1 MANEQKGAGAG
12 IGAIGI
18 AAVAMLRVCAMAGS
32 STHHYTPPYNYDS
45 KQFLQG
51 LQPLPDVKG
60 LLQNTDVS
68 AEVAAND
75 GTISATLDTGS
86 RRVMVKNISSSKYV
100 AHAEIS
106 VACSDYK
113 HENIEVSRLAPGEV
127 QGVRVDCSRFATLQ
141 IGRVLT
147 YTMGEDGAF
156 QAASAILN
164 GGYSEQDLG
173 DLVYLVCLE
182 YRPEYDWALLQ
193 AASQDHMLEPTQ
205 NLGPFLRGSLRLL
218 ADRQSDASLWVD
230 ARHATAPLLER
241 LPSWDEEK
249 RRLGHARVGKV
260 LDVTFHEDER
270 RLLRHARVHDAT
282 STDEGHFQAVAHVA
296 EALGREPSPESA
308 DALIYFLLHAE
319 ADAKELDAVGN
330 ALARMPEQARAAYAK
345 ALASPSGDE
354 RRLRQLPRAAALSEG
369 VLPGAF
375 PRFEVAARTHVA
387 RRVQEIRA
395 MPAAEQLTPALALG
409 RFAGD
414 IANERMQLD
423 LPTQDALQ
431 RLLVD
436 LAQSHRAAKGYED
449 ALKLLRAARAA
460 DVHAEPA
467 RLAYAELQRELIG
480 RWMEPGFYYDGPGPE
495 FDRTEAETRESSLDE
510 LVTDELRCSNEHG
523 CWPTDPAVA
532 ALARLDAARL
542 SAGPMPGDAWLRF
555 KLTALAHRTDAI
567 VTLLLLAFVFLVY
580 LVRWPERLG
589 LFFARRG
596 FGRFAPWLIRSR
608 SRKTLLSP
616 KQIFNCARGFM
627 LLAEKKLADADA
639 MRAEVREMLDR
650 TEADVGAEAL
660 RGRLDAICGDE
671 EIAEAHYRKAL
682 GTGTDDSTSWEKVYR
697 PLGDERELPAWLREA
712 MHLDLA
718 RFSFRRRNDSA
729 AALHARKAG
738 SGGVLLAAAAA
749 LRAGQPDVRGLWWR
763 TRFGAKR
770 FEAAVLLTHG
780 LIDLKRFAQAH
791 RLAVRLPDEGGQRG
805 YALARLAEAQGE
817 LAQALSLYGAVR
829 EQHPQHA
836 GARLSLALLEPE
848 PHRTRALETLAGEV
862 GDAGKAA
869 REALNADDLKRGDPA
884 RVFARLGG
892 QPKDC
897 GSWREARQLGAACAA
912 MNRYDDAVQ
921 AFAAAAA
928 LNEPEP
934 VADRGEALALRALQ
948 ANDPS
953 VVRALVER
961 RMKTSLL
968 ARELDDRARWTMVL
982 KRFKASVDQGLT
994 GAAVEMLGKLPPSEP
1009 DCAGISTRYCRVLTL
1024 LSQGRLEDA
1033 RTEMSVAP
1041 RHEPLWEAL
1050 RLVVK
1055 DESTEPQTVRDA
1067 FARARTAHPSLDAA
1081 LGIVEASFFV
1091 GRGHFDL
1098 AREVAKGVK
1107 LPDDKGDPK
1116 ALGLALLAAPLGIES
1131 GAGSGLS
1138 RVLELVRSER
1148 FAEAAAALDALGGHA
1163 FRDLRLGLAA
1173 RAALV
1178 SLHQRDVPA
1187 ALAQLTAALDVPVDD
1202 RGRALKSR
1210 RHLEHT
1216 LMLLEPK
1223 EWTVAAMEEPTFAL
1237 TVLEPQD
1244 LHDRA
1249 VLHVAGLA
1257 ASPTT
1262 VALYE
1267 TVVALDALASSRAT
1281 LARHRLRA
1289 LELQGASPA
1298 PRIPFEDQALEQLR
1312 NLLAGLLRAFA
1323 EHAPLPALAES
1334 LRAFEDVE
1342 DESFIARARE
1352 QVITWLDEDLR
1363 AALERAERNSETS
1376 TANGGADQIFS
1387 ELDGT
1392 VRRQLERLKA
1402 VGAPSG
1408 VVNGM
1413 VDAAARC
1420 FDELSITFHRAGGC
1434 SRAALK
1440 SVERALELE
1449 RADHVRERLMRNRR
1463 VMAG

>member
-32 STHHYTPPYNYDS
+32 SSHHYTPPYNYDS
-45 KQFLQG
+45 KSYLQD
-51 LQPLPDVKG
+51 LQRLPDVRG
-60 LLQNTDVS
+60 LLQNTDVAS
-68 AEVAAND
+68 GEVAAND
-75 GTISATLDTGS
+75 GTLSATLDTGS
-86 RRVMVKNISSSKYV
+86 RRVMVKNISSTKYV
-100 AHAEIS
+100 AHADLS
-106 VACSDYK
+106 VTCADYR
-113 HENIEVSRLAPGEV
+113 HESLEVSRLAPGEV
-127 QGVRVDCSRFATLQ
+127 QGVRVECSRFATLQ

-164 GGYSEQDLG
+164 GAYNEQDMG

-193 AASQDHMLEPTQ
+193 AAAQDHMLEPTQ
-205 NLGPFLRGSLRLL
+205 NLGTFLRGSLRLL

-241 LPSWDEEK
+241 LPRWDEEK
-249 RRLGHARVGKV
+249 RRLGKARVGKV

-282 STDEGHFQAVAHVA
+282 STDEGHFHAVAHIA
-296 EALGREPSPESA
+296 EALGRDPSPEAA
-308 DALIYFLLHAE
+308 DALIYYWLHAE
-319 ADAKELDAVGN
+319 ADAKELDAVGI
-330 ALARMPEQARAAYAK
+330 ALARMPELARAARSR
-345 ALASPSGDE
+345 ALANPTGDE
-354 RRLRQLPRAAALSEG
+354 RRMWQLPLVESLSTSE
-369 VLPGAF
+369 VTEVHQ
-375 PRFEVAARTHVA
+375 RFEVAARTHIA
-387 RRVQEIRA
+387 KRVEEIRA
-395 MPAAEQLTPALALG
+395 APEADQQAAALSLA
-409 RFAGD
+409 RFAAD
-414 IANERMQLD
+414 VVKEHVQLD
-423 LPTQDALQ
+423 LPTHDALQ
-431 RLLVD
+431 RLLVE
-436 LAQSHRAAKGYED
+436 LAQARRTAKRYED
-449 ALKLLRAARAA
+449 ALALLRAARAA
-460 DVHAEPA
+460 DVRAGPA
-467 RLAYAELQRELIG
+467 RLAYAELQRDLIG

-523 CWPTDPAVA
+523 CWPPDPAAA
-532 ALARLDAARL
+532 ALARLDAARI

-555 KLTALAHRTDAI
+555 KLTALAHRTDAV
-567 VTLLLLAFVFLVY
+567 VTLVLLAFVFFVY
-580 LVRWPERLG
+580 VIKWPERLG
-589 LFFARRG
+589 VFFARRG
-596 FGRFAPWLIRSR
+596 FKRLAPWLIRSR
-608 SRKTLLSP
+608 SRKTLLSS
-616 KQIFNCARGFM
+616 KQIFNCAHGFI
-627 LLAEKKLADADA
+627 LLAEKKLADPDA
-639 MRAEVREMLDR
+639 MRAEVRDMLDA
-650 TEADVGAEAL
+650 TEAEVGAEAL
-660 RGRLDAICGDE
+660 RGRLDALCGDE

-682 GTGTDDSTSWEKVYR
+682 GSEGSTSWESAYR
-697 PLGDERELPAWLREA
+697 SRDDRDLPVWLREA

-718 RFSFRRRNDSA
+718 RYSFRRRNDSA
-729 AALHARKAG
+729 AAAHARKAG
-738 SGGVLLAAAAA
+738 SGGVLLAAAAS
-749 LRAGQPDVRGLWWR
+749 LRAGQPDVSGLRWR
-763 TRFGAKR
+763 TWFGNKR
-770 FEAAVLLTHG
+770 FEAAVLLAHG
-780 LIDLKRFAQAH
+780 LIDLKRFAAAR
-791 RLAVRLPDEGGQRG
+791 RLAERLPDEGGHRG

-817 LAQALSLYGAVR
+817 LSQALSLYGAVR

-848 PHRTRALETLAGEV
+848 PHRTRALEALAQEHS
-862 GDAGKAA
+862 DAGQAA
-869 REALNADDLKRGDPA
+869 REALNADDLKRGDPS

-892 QPKDC
+892 RTKDC

-921 AFAAAAA
+921 AFAEATA
-928 LNEPEP
+928 LSEPEP
-934 VADRGEALALRALQ
+934 LADRGEALALRALQ
-948 ANDPS
+948 AHDPS

-1055 DESTEPQTVRDA
+1055 EESSEPQAVHEA
-1067 FARARTAHPSLDAA
+1067 FARARAAHPALDAA

-1098 AREVAKGVK
+1098 AREVAKGVT

-1131 GAGSGLS
+1131 GSGSGLS
-1138 RVLELVRSER
+1138 RVLELVRGER

-1163 FRDLRLGLAA
+1163 FRELRLGLAA

-1187 ALAQLTAALDVPVDD
+1187 ALTQLAAALDVPVDD

-1210 RHLEHT
+1210 RHLEHAV
-1216 LMLLEPK
+1216 MLLEPR
-1223 EWTVAAMEEPTFAL
+1223 EWTVAAMEEPAFAL
-1237 TVLEPQD
+1237 SVLEPQE

-1249 VLHVAGLA
+1249 VLHVAGLTA
-1257 ASPTT
+1257 TPST

-1298 PRIPFEDQALEQLR
+1298 PRVPFEEQALEQLR

-1323 EHAPLPALAES
+1323 ENAPLPALAES

-1352 QVITWLDEDLR
+1352 QVITWLDDELR
-1363 AALERAERNSETS
+1363 AALERAERNSEAAS
-1376 TANGGADQIFS
+1376 ANGGADQIFS

-1408 VVNGM
+1408 TMNGM